1 MALSQD
7 FLIELHDR
15 NDIVEVVNSYVPL
28 TRRGRIHVAL
38 CPFHNEKTPSFT
50 VYPDTQSFYCFGC
63 GAGGDVITFIKQRE
77 NIEYIEAVKLLANRA
92 GMALPDET
100 DTSAI
105 AIRKR
110 IFEINKLSARF
121 FFDSLNSD
129 AGKHARG
136 YLRRRG
142 LDDATIRRFGI
153 GYADDTWDSLRNFLR
168 SKGYRDEE
176 MIEAGVCT
184 AGKNGGSYDFFR
196 ERAMFPVIDVR
207 GNIVAFSGRTLG
219 DDSRKYLNT
228 RDTAVFKK
236 SRTLFALNIAKNTKT
251 RQIIIAEGQMDVI
264 ALHAAGFDNAV
275 AGLGTA
281 LTDEHA
287 RMISQY
293 ADEVLLAYDSD
304 EAGQKAVRRTT
315 ETFKSTN
322 LTVRVISMTGAKDPD
337 EFIQKFGVNKFSELI
352 ESSSSST
359 EYELFRVKKNFDLET
374 DLGRTSYLKAS
385 GEVLARIDS
394 LTERDIYAGR
404 VAKETGGNKEYLL
417 LEAERVRKIL
427 RAKETKEQD
436 AKLSRSVSERYNM
449 RTASDSRLGTV
460 SAEQFMI
467 ALLFYNPDLCER
479 VTERLLPTDFSS
491 EETSEIYRL
500 LTEVIGREEFTGM
513 PSMSAVLSDE
523 QMSLLCKIIAER
535 PSGNFAIDDSDLY
548 IDRIV
553 SAANEPTTEDL
564 RQMDAE
570 KIQKLIDKKKGIKK

>member
-15 NDIVEVVNSYVPL
+15 NDIVEVVGSYLPL
-28 TRRGRIHVAL
+28 VRRGRIHVAL
-38 CPFHNEKTPSFT
+38 CPFHNERTPSFT
-50 VYPDTQSFYCFGC
+50 VYPETQSFYCFGC

-77 NIEYIEAVKLLANRA
+77 NIEYIEAVKLLASRA

-105 AIRKR
+105 AVRKR
-110 IFEINKLSARF
+110 IFDLNKLTARF

-129 AGKHARG
+129 AGKQARG

-153 GYADDTWDSLRNFLR
+153 GYADNTWDSLRNFLR
-168 SKGYRDEE
+168 SKGFRDEE
-176 MIEAGVCT
+176 MIEAGICT

-207 GNIVAFSGRTLG
+207 GNIVAFSGRTLNA
-219 DDSRKYLNT
+219 DTRKYLNT

-293 ADEVLLAYDSD
+293 ADEVLLAYDAD
-304 EAGQKAVRRTT
+304 EAGQKATRRTIDV
-315 ETFKSTN
+315 FKNTN
-322 LTVRVISMTGAKDPD
+322 LIVRVIAMDGAKDPD
-337 EFIQKFGVNKFSELI
+337 EFIQKFGADRFRELI
-352 ESSSSST
+352 DGSANST

-374 DLGRTSYLKAS
+374 DAGRAGYLKAA

-404 VAKETGGNKEYLL
+404 VAKDTDGNKEYLL
-417 LEAERVRKIL
+417 LEAERVRKRL
-427 RAKETKEQD
+427 RARETKAQD
-436 AKLSRSVSERYNM
+436 SKLARSVGERYNL
-449 RTASDSRLGTV
+449 RVAGDSKLGAV
-460 SAEQFMI
+460 SAERRI
-467 ALLFYNPDLCER
+467 VALLFFNPDLCEKIADK
-479 VTERLLPTDFSS
+479 LLPGDFVSA
-491 EETSEIYRL
+491 ETAEIFRL
-500 LTEVIGREEFTGM
+500 LTEAIGREEFMGM
-513 PSMSAVLSDE
+513 SSMSAFLSGE
-523 QMSLLCKIIAER
+523 QISLLSGIIAEA
-535 PSGNFAIDDSDLY
+535 SGVNFAVDDADLY
-548 IDRIV
+548 IDKILE
-553 SAANEPTTEDL
+553 AANSPDKDSL
-564 RQMDAE
+564 GRMDAE
-570 KIQKLIDKKKGIKK
+570 EIQKLIDKKKGIK